1 MGAEAAELT
10 TDEGLSG
17 DAFDLAFEAVATGE
31 IVEPAKDEPVK
42 DEPVK
47 DEPVKDEPVKD
58 EPVKDE
64 PVKDEPVKDE
74 PAKGEPAKGE
84 PAKGEPVK
92 AEAQPPKVEVPDPAI
107 EAAAKEAQE
116 AAAARENLSAEE
128 SKLLSEVATDFPEV
142 LKAIEARERVLVA
155 KMENQFAAKLAEL
168 TSQFDTKI
176 TPALTTAQSYAT
188 NQFMASVLQ
197 KHADAVTLLPDV
209 EKWVAGQ
216 PAIVRRSY
224 DAVLD
229 GGTVAETVELLDIFK
244 KATQVSTPPEPTP
257 EEVAAQQDKE
267 KRLKAQEGVKGR
279 HTSGGRAA
287 VDPDDFDGAF
297 DKFAATA

>member
-31 IVEPAKDEPVK
+31 IVEPVK

-64 PVKDEPVKDE
+64 PVKDEPVKD
-74 PAKGEPAKGE
+74 A
-84 PAKGEPVK
+84 PVK
-92 AEAQPPKVEVPDPAI
+92 DDPVKETPKKVETPDPAI
-107 EAAAKEAQE
+107 EAAAKAAQE
-116 AAAARENLSAEE
+116 AATARENLSEDE
-128 SKLLSEVATDFPEV
+128 TKLLSEVATDFPEV

-244 KATQVSTPPEPTP
+244 KATQVSTPSEPTP

>member
-1 MGAEAAELT
+1 MGAEAAELIV
-10 TDEGLSG
+10 DDGLPG
-17 DAFDLAFEAVATGE
+17 DAFDLAFEAVASWDVVDPVGE
-31 IVEPAKDEPVK
+31 APAKEEPVKEEPAKEEPAKEEPVKEEPVKEEPVKEEPAKEEPVK

-47 DEPVKDEPVKD
+47 EIPK
-58 EPVKDE
+58 
-64 PVKDEPVKDE
+64 
-74 PAKGEPAKGE
+74 
-84 PAKGEPVK
+84 
-92 AEAQPPKVEVPDPAI
+92 KVEGPDPAV
-107 EAAAKEAQE
+107 EAAAKAEQE
-116 AAAARENLSAEE
+116 AAIARESLSAEE
-128 SKLLSEVATDFPEV
+128 VKLLSEVATDFPEV

-176 TPALTTAQSYAT
+176 TPALTTAQNYAT

-216 PAIVRRSY
+216 PVIVRRSY

-229 GGTVAETVELLDIFK
+229 GGTVSETVELLDIFK
-244 KATQVSTPPEPTP
+244 KATQVSTPTEPTT
-257 EEVAAQQDKE
+257 EEVAAQKDKE

>member
-1 MGAEAAELT
+1 MGAEAAELI

-31 IVEPAKDEPVK
+31 EIEQVTELAAEEVTQAEPEKVEAAEP
-42 DEPVK
+42 EPEK
-47 DEPVKDEPVKD
+47 SEPEQAV
-58 EPVKDE
+58 
-64 PVKDEPVKDE
+64 
-74 PAKGEPAKGE
+74 
-84 PAKGEPVK
+84 EPVK

-107 EAAAKEAQE
+107 EAAAKVAQE
-116 AAAARENLSAEE
+116 AAAARENLSTEE

-155 KMENQFAAKLAEL
+155 KMENQFAAKMAEL

-176 TPALTTAQSYAT
+176 TPALTTAQNYAA

-197 KHADAVTLLPDV
+197 KHADAVTLLPEV

-257 EEVAAQQDKE
+257 EEVEAQKDKE

>member
-1 MGAEAAELT
+1 MGAEDAELT

-31 IVEPAKDEPVK
+31 VIEPAKDEPVK

-74 PAKGEPAKGE
+74 PVKD
-84 PAKGEPVK
+84 EPVK
-92 AEAQPPKVEVPDPAI
+92 DEPVKEAPKKVEAPDPAI
-107 EAAAKEAQE
+107 EVAAKAAQE
-116 AAAARENLSAEE
+116 EATARENLSEDE
-128 SKLLSEVATDFPEV
+128 TKLLSEVATDFPEV

>member
-1 MGAEAAELT
+1 MGAEAAELI
-10 TDEGLSG
+10 TDDGLSG
-17 DAFDLAFEAVATGE
+17 DAFDLAFEAVAAGE
-31 IVEPAKDEPVK
+31 IVALPKDELPK
-42 DEPVK
+42 DELPK
-47 DEPVKDEPVKD
+47 DELP
-58 EPVKDE
+58 
-64 PVKDEPVKDE
+64 KDE
-74 PAKGEPAKGE
+74 PAKA
-84 PAKGEPVK
+84 EPVK
-92 AEAQPPKVEVPDPAI
+92 TEPPKVEVPDPAL
-107 EAAAKEAQE
+107 EAAAKAERD
-116 AAAARENLSAEE
+116 AATARENLSAEE
-128 SKLLSEVATDFPEV
+128 AKLLSEVANDFPEV
-142 LKAIEARERVLVA
+142 LKVIEARERVLVA

-197 KHADAVTLLPDV
+197 KHADAVTILPEV
-209 EKWVAGQ
+209 EKWVAEQ

-244 KATQVSTPPEPTP
+244 KATQVSTPTEPTP

>member
-31 IVEPAKDEPVK
+31 IVEPVKDEPVK

-64 PVKDEPVKDE
+64 PVKDEPVKD
-74 PAKGEPAKGE
+74 A
-84 PAKGEPVK
+84 PVK
-92 AEAQPPKVEVPDPAI
+92 DDPVKETPKKVETPDPAI
-107 EAAAKEAQE
+107 EAAAKAAQE
-116 AAAARENLSAEE
+116 AATARENLSTEE
-128 SKLLSEVATDFPEV
+128 VKLLSEVATDFPEV

>member
-31 IVEPAKDEPVK
+31 IVEPVK

-58 EPVKDE
+58 APVKDD
-64 PVKDEPVKDE
+64 PVKETPK
-74 PAKGEPAKGE
+74 
-84 PAKGEPVK
+84 
-92 AEAQPPKVEVPDPAI
+92 KVETPDPAI
-107 EAAAKEAQE
+107 EAAAKAAQE
-116 AAAARENLSAEE
+116 AATARENLSTEE
-128 SKLLSEVATDFPEV
+128 VKLLSEVATDFPEV

>member
-1 MGAEAAELT
+1 MGAEAAELIVE
-10 TDEGLSG
+10 DGLSG

-31 IVEPAKDEPVK
+31 EIEQVAEPAVEEVTPAEPEKVEAA
-42 DEPVK
+42 EP
-47 DEPVKDEPVKD
+47 EPEKSEPEQAV
-58 EPVKDE
+58 
-64 PVKDEPVKDE
+64 
-74 PAKGEPAKGE
+74 
-84 PAKGEPVK
+84 EPVK

-107 EAAAKEAQE
+107 EAAAKVAQE

-155 KMENQFAAKLAEL
+155 KMENQFAAKMAEL

-176 TPALTTAQSYAT
+176 TPALTTAQNYAT

-197 KHADAVTLLPDV
+197 KHADAVTLLPEV

-229 GGTVAETVELLDIFK
+229 GGTVSETVELLDIFK

>member
-1 MGAEAAELT
+1 MGAEAAEPI

-58 EPVKDE
+58 APVKDD
-64 PVKDEPVKDE
+64 PVKETPK
-74 PAKGEPAKGE
+74 
-84 PAKGEPVK
+84 
-92 AEAQPPKVEVPDPAI
+92 KVETPDPAI
-107 EAAAKEAQE
+107 EAAAKAAQE
-116 AAAARENLSAEE
+116 AATARENLSTEE
-128 SKLLSEVATDFPEV
+128 VKLLSEVATDFPEV

>member
-1 MGAEAAELT
+1 MGAEAAVPIADELN

-31 IVEPAKDEPVK
+31 IVEPVK

-47 DEPVKDEPVKD
+47 DEPVKDESVKDESVKD
-58 EPVKDE
+58 EPVKDA
-64 PVKDEPVKDE
+64 PVKDAPVKDD
-74 PAKGEPAKGE
+74 
-84 PAKGEPVK
+84 PVK
-92 AEAQPPKVEVPDPAI
+92 ETPKKVETPDPAI
-107 EAAAKEAQE
+107 EAAAKAAQE
-116 AAAARENLSAEE
+116 AATARENLSEDE
-128 SKLLSEVATDFPEV
+128 TKLLSEVATDFPEV

-244 KATQVSTPPEPTP
+244 KATQASTPPEPTP

>member
-1 MGAEAAELT
+1 MGAEAAEPI

-31 IVEPAKDEPVK
+31 IVEPVK

-64 PVKDEPVKDE
+64 PVKDEPVK
-74 PAKGEPAKGE
+74 
-84 PAKGEPVK
+84 
-92 AEAQPPKVEVPDPAI
+92 EAPKKVETPDPAI
-107 EAAAKEAQE
+107 EAAAKAAQE
-116 AAAARENLSAEE
+116 AATARENLSEDE
-128 SKLLSEVATDFPEV
+128 TKLLSEVATDFPEV

-197 KHADAVTLLPDV
+197 KHADAVTILPDV

-244 KATQVSTPPEPTP
+244 KATQVSTHPEPTP

-267 KRLKAQEGVKGR
+267 KRLKAQEGIKGR

>member
-1 MGAEAAELT
+1 MGAEAAEPI

-58 EPVKDE
+58 APVKDDPVKDE
-64 PVKDEPVKDE
+64 PVK
-74 PAKGEPAKGE
+74 
-84 PAKGEPVK
+84 
-92 AEAQPPKVEVPDPAI
+92 EAPKKVESPDPAI
-107 EAAAKEAQE
+107 EAAAKAAQE
-116 AAAARENLSAEE
+116 AATARENLSEDE
-128 SKLLSEVATDFPEV
+128 TKLLSEVATDFPEV

-244 KATQVSTPPEPTP
+244 KATQVSTPSEPTP

>member
-1 MGAEAAELT
+1 MGAEAAEPI

-31 IVEPAKDEPVK
+31 VIEPVKDDLPKDDLPKDDLQKDDLPKDDLPKDDLTKDDLPKDDLPKDEPVK
-42 DEPVK
+42 ETPK
-47 DEPVKDEPVKD
+47 
-58 EPVKDE
+58 
-64 PVKDEPVKDE
+64 
-74 PAKGEPAKGE
+74 
-84 PAKGEPVK
+84 K
-92 AEAQPPKVEVPDPAI
+92 AEVPDPAI
-107 EAAAKEAQE
+107 EAAAKAAQE
-116 AAAARENLSAEE
+116 AATARENLSTEE
-128 SKLLSEVATDFPEV
+128 VKLLSEVATDFPEV

>member
-1 MGAEAAELT
+1 MGAEAAELI
-10 TDEGLSG
+10 TDDGLSG
-17 DAFDLAFEAVATGE
+17 DAFDLAFEAVAAGE
-31 IVEPAKDEPVK
+31 IVALPKDELPK
-42 DEPVK
+42 DELPK
-47 DEPVKDEPVKD
+47 DELPKDDLPKDELP
-58 EPVKDE
+58 
-64 PVKDEPVKDE
+64 KDE
-74 PAKGEPAKGE
+74 PAKA
-84 PAKGEPVK
+84 EPVK
-92 AEAQPPKVEVPDPAI
+92 TEPPKVEVPDPAL
-107 EAAAKEAQE
+107 EVAARAERE
-116 AAAARENLSAEE
+116 SAAARENLSAEE
-128 SKLLSEVATDFPEV
+128 AKLLSEVANDFPEV

-197 KHADAVTLLPDV
+197 KHADAVTLLPEV

-244 KATQVSTPPEPTP
+244 KATQVSTPTEPTP

>member
-31 IVEPAKDEPVK
+31 IVEQA
-42 DEPVK
+42 
-47 DEPVKDEPVKD
+47 
-58 EPVKDE
+58 KDE

-74 PAKGEPAKGE
+74 PAKDEPVKDEPAKD
-84 PAKGEPVK
+84 EPVK
-92 AEAQPPKVEVPDPAI
+92 DEPVKDAPVKDAPVKDDPVKETPKKVETPDPAI
-107 EAAAKEAQE
+107 EAAAKAAQE
-116 AAAARENLSAEE
+116 AATARENLSEDE
-128 SKLLSEVATDFPEV
+128 TKLLSEVATDFPEV